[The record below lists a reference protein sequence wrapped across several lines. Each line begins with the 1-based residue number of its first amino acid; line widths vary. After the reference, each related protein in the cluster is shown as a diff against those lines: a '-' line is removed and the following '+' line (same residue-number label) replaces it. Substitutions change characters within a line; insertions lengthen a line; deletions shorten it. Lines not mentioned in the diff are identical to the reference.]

1 MDDAMDEARV
11 GERVV
16 EGLVKAVIV
25 VVVSNLGIQV
35 MGLSFKDVEGCG
47 DSPVNNHSLYN

>member
-1 MDDAMDEARV
+1 MDDALDEVRV

-47 DSPVNNHSLYN
+47 DSPVNNRSLYN